1 MSTWNKVLLGLIFV
15 ASIAFFILGARAL
28 KTHQY
33 WRTQVVQLEE
43 ALASEQETYDDLREQ
58 VRQLRTELYEQL
70 VDRGR
75 VWYGCR
81 PQPGPDTQKT
91 GAVVVAVEFPDP
103 HQITPNSVLWVF
115 DELPIDNGGKYL
127 GQFAVLGV
135 GGQGNTEVQ
144 LQPSM
149 RMTQPELDRVAQSA
163 GRNGAAWA
171 LYEIMPI
178 DNHHSL
184 SLAELSEDELKAILS
199 QVPPEILDEYLSD
212 GQMMTLEEMKQR
224 GLAGTVY
231 RIDANEEIVRSDGV
245 PQEVEAENEKG
256 KYVRQLRDYEES
268 FRQHGLERTAWRD
281 KFDTTT
287 RNVNYIKA
295 AHADATRQQ
304 QYRQRERD
312 RLKDTELPKA
322 VRDRDLVAAH
332 LDVVKGK
339 LAALQAAIRET
350 INKNQALAGEI
361 ARIQRE
367 ATRIINERT
376 RAMAQ
381 AGAGN

>member
-1 MSTWNKVLLGLIFV
+1 MSTWNKVLIGLIFV

-33 WRTQVVQLEE
+33 WRTQAAEYEE
-43 ALASEQETYDDLREQ
+43 ALATELESYDDLREQ
-58 VRQLRTELYEQL
+58 VRQLRLDLHEQL

-81 PQPGPDTQKT
+81 PQPSPGTKTT

-103 HQITPNSVLWVF
+103 HQITPNSVLRVF
-115 DELPIDNGGKYL
+115 DELPIENGGRYL
-127 GQFAVLGV
+127 GQFAVAGV
-135 GGQGNTEVQ
+135 GGQANTEVQ

-149 RMTQPELDRVAQSA
+149 RMIQGELDRLAQSA
-163 GRNGAAWA
+163 GRNGATWA

-178 DNHHSL
+178 DNHRSL
-184 SLAELSEDELKAILS
+184 TELSEDELKAMLP
-199 QVPPEILDEYLSD
+199 QVPPEIVDEYVSD
-212 GQMMTLEEMKQR
+212 GQLMTLEEMKQR
-224 GLAGTVY
+224 GLAGNVY
-231 RIDANEEIVRSDGV
+231 RIDANEEIVKSDGV
-245 PQEVEAENEKG
+245 PQQVEAENEKG

-268 FRQHGLERTAWRD
+268 FRQHGLERTALKD
-281 KFDTTT
+281 K
-287 RNVNYIKA
+287 
-295 AHADATRQQ
+295 DATTQRNIQYITSAKEDAERQQ
-304 QYRQRERD
+304 VYRRKEHD
-312 RLKDTELPKA
+312 RLGTELAEAK
-322 VRDRDLVAAH
+322 RERDLVAAH
-332 LDVVKGK
+332 LKVVQGK
-339 LAALQAAIRET
+339 LAALQAAVQET
-350 INKNQALAGEI
+350 INKNQTLAGEI